1 MKVKIIQQNK
11 DVLRRIS
18 KKMLDFLSSDVI
30 FVHLTFWLSD
40 IARIDHQLLN
50 FTQFDF
56 PLSVKSKHAIPQRL
70 IETVA
75 VEKAYLHRY
84 TNI

>member
-40 IARIDHQLLN
+40 IARIDHQRLN

-56 PLSVKSKHAIPQRL
+56 PLSVKSNHTIPQRL